1 MTLLRDYDIIYNP
14 VVTEKSTTS
23 SVYSQMTFLV
33 DRQMSKYEIREAV
46 ERLFDVGVLS
56 VNVMI
61 YRGKRKRFRGRPGH
75 RKATKKAIV
84 TLREGYVI
92 NVTAGI

>member
-1 MTLLRDYDIIYNP
+1 MTLLKDYDIIYNP

-56 VNVMI
+56 VNVMN

>member
-33 DRQMSKYEIREAV
+33 DRQMNKYEIREAV

-56 VNVMI
+56 VNVMN
-61 YRGKRKRFRGRPGH
+61 YRGKRKLFRGRPGH
-75 RKATKKAIV
+75 RRATKKAIV